1 MKENITRAELN
12 TAVNEQISGSRAA
25 LETVR
30 ATIAPGQWQKLWQNR
45 EFVRLCG
52 IFHVEQ

>member
-1 MKENITRAELN
+1 MKEKITRAELN
-12 TAVNEQISGSRAA
+12 TAINEQISGGRVA

-30 ATIAPGQWQKLWQNR
+30 ATIAPGQWQKLWENR
-45 EFVRLCG
+45 EFVRFCG